1 MKLYEFQGKRLF
13 AKYLIPIPKGK
24 IFYSKDDA
32 FKMIDQDIFPIVA
45 KAQVLVGGR
54 GKAGGVKLIKQVSEI
69 ESALENLFGMDIK
82 GYKVEKVLIE
92 EGLNIEQE
100 FYLSFMLNR
109 NSEKITMIT
118 SSQGGTEIEILA
130 EENPEAILK
139 LDIDP
144 LIGLK
149 NHHFVKFFEKT
160 KIKDRNLKNQF
171 RYIIKK
177 MYQMVIELSL
187 NLVEINPLAI
197 IKGNRVIALD
207 SKIVVDDNGIPFLSD
222 FDSFINYDDLT
233 SEELD
238 AKKAGLSYV
247 QLNGNIGCIVNG
259 AGLAMTTMDMIKYF
273 GGEPANFLD
282 VGGSS
287 NPDKVINALKILKR
301 DKNVK
306 VILFNIF
313 GGITRCD
320 DIANG
325 IKIAMEKL
333 EISIPIVIRLTGTN
347 EKEGV
352 KILNSLNLDIAT
364 SMQEA
369 VKKAVS
375 MIGD

>member
-130 EENPEAILK
+130 EESPEAILK

-352 KILNSLNLDIAT
+352 KILNSLDLNIAT

>member
-130 EENPEAILK
+130 EESPEAILK